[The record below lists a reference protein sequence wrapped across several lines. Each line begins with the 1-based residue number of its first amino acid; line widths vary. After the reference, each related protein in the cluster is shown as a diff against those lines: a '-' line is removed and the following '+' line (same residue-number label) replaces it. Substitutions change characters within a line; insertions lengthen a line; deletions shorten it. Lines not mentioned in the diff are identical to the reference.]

1 MYSNLIKNTFAL
13 ALLAAS
19 VGNAMAADSVDV
31 KVIGS
36 IIPAACTPTI
46 SGGGVIDYGNI
57 KASTLSAD
65 NYTALPEMQLNF
77 SLVCDAPAKVA
88 LKAINGRPGTM
99 AGVTETAFNTGSVPV
114 AIYGNA
120 SNAASGVGLNLD
132 GTAKIGGYGVRI
144 AAESSMADGIPVDT
158 IGQENG
164 YSTSGSYTKIP
175 DGAVYGAGGRIITWA
190 TPGSL
195 TPVAFKVLSG
205 KLGVQA
211 YINKASAL
219 DLTHVIHLDGLTT
232 LEVVYL

>member
-31 KVIGS
+31 KVIGQ

-57 KASTLSAD
+57 KASTLAAD
-65 NYTALPEMQLNF
+65 AYTTLPEMQLDF

-88 LKAINGRPGTM
+88 LKAINGRPGTL
-99 AGVTETAFNTGSVPV
+99 AGATETATGAGIAPVTMFNTP
-114 AIYGNA
+114 GNA
-120 SNAASGVGLNLD
+120 AVVGLNLD
-132 GTAKIGGYGVRI
+132 GAATIGGYGVRI
-144 AAESSMADGIPVDT
+144 AADTVTADGNTVDT
-158 IGQENG
+158 IVQDNN
-164 YSTSGSYTKIP
+164 YSTAGTYIKRTSGSLY
-175 DGAVYGAGGRIITWA
+175 ASQGRVLTWA
-190 TPGSL
+190 APGTL
-195 TPVAFKVLSG
+195 TPVAFKVLAG

>member
-1 MYSNLIKNTFAL
+1 MHSNLIKNTFAV
-13 ALLAAS
+13 ALLAAA
-19 VGNAMAADSVDV
+19 VGSAMAADSVDV
-31 KVIGS
+31 KVIGQ

-57 KASTLSAD
+57 KASTLAAD
-65 NYTALPEMQLNF
+65 AYTTLPEMQLDF

-88 LKAINGRPGTM
+88 LMAINGRPGTM
-99 AGVTETAFNTGSVPV
+99 AGVTESALHAAYAPVIMFNTPGTTS
-114 AIYGNA
+114 
-120 SNAASGVGLNLD
+120 SVGLGLD
-132 GTAKIGGYGVRI
+132 GATPIGGYAVRI
-144 AAESSMADGIPVDT
+144 AADTVTADGNAVDT
-158 IGQENG
+158 LVQDNNYTSSGTYIKRTVGNL
-164 YSTSGSYTKIP
+164 YSIN
-175 DGAVYGAGGRIITWA
+175 GRITTWA

-195 TPVAFKVLSG
+195 TPVAFKVLAG